1 MAETLLV
8 IQVVLAGLALG
19 MGLYLLVRVRGE
31 GTPVLPGLTL
41 LAFALSVGFDA
52 LANYTSA
59 PDTRFFMSLL
69 SIVLVVLTLLLAI
82 GVLVA
87 LQRRLMPSA
96 WRYVSY
102 GSALLVLLGTM
113 GLLLSADIGVR
124 IIAVIVAGTGV
135 LLLGLTSSSAPV
147 AAE

>member
-1 MAETLLV
+1 
-8 IQVVLAGLALG
+8 
-19 MGLYLLVRVRGE
+19 
-31 GTPVLPGLTL
+31 
-41 LAFALSVGFDA
+41 
-52 LANYTSA
+52 
-59 PDTRFFMSLL
+59 MSLL

-124 IIAVIVAGTGV
+124 IIAVIVAGAGV